1 MSKFIDMT
9 GWKMWEHGVPD
20 SRLEIVEFAGF
31 KESIRGKRTA
41 MWKCKCL
48 CGKEIIRCGRDIRDG
63 TTKSCGCLRKEITA
77 FRNKKEKSTHG
88 ESRKNSRLY
97 TIWENMKSRCYDER
111 NASYKH
117 YGGRGISVCDEWR
130 LSYETFKAWAIQT
143 GYSGNLT
150 LDRISV
156 NGNYEPSNCRWATWK
171 EQENNSSHN
180 DIIEYNGKSMTLHQW
195 SEELGVAYDTLR
207 ARLRRGWN
215 IERALTE
222 PVKHKKCLTTTQQ
235 FDTI

>member
-9 GWKMWEHGVPD
+9 GWKMWEHGIPD

-97 TIWENMKSRCYDER
+97 TIWGNMKSRCYDER

-143 GYSGNLT
+143 GYSDNLT

-156 NGNYEPSNCRWATWK
+156 NGNYEPSNCRWATWE
-171 EQENNSSHN
+171 EQENNKTTN
-180 DIIEYNGKSMTLHQW
+180 VCVEYLGEKHTI
-195 SEELGVAYDTLR
+195 SEWAKLLMVKPDTLR
-207 ARLRRGWN
+207 KRLKKGWS
-215 IERALTE
+215 IGDAIQK
-222 PVKHKKCLTTTQQ
+222 PVRKWVNHNV
-235 FDTI
+235 